1 MKVITAPQDY
11 IPQPNDVLCFLAG
24 GITNCKEWQEEV
36 IFTLKRIGGLEHL
49 VVFNPRRDN
58 FPIDDPNAS
67 EEQITWEFNWLNR
80 ADIFSMYFCR
90 SESDQPICMY
100 ELGRNLHKMK
110 TDYPISYEDRIVVS
124 VEDGYK
130 RESDVKIQMMLAVSL
145 KASTNT
151 NPIYHAYEIAGC
163 YRNLTNRKTESNSEV
178 PHSCMTCKHK
188 DKADNDFPC
197 VKCFYDDTMYEPQT
211 DYSNYERAI
220 EQIQY
225 DMLYES
231 TYNVEDGSM

>member
-36 IFTLKRIGGLEHL
+36 IFTLKRIEGLEHL

-58 FPIDDPNAS
+58 FPMDDPNAS
-67 EEQITWEFNWLNR
+67 EEQIVWEFIWLNR

-110 TDYPISYEDRIVVS
+110 TDYPTSYEDRIVVS

-130 RESDVKIQMMLAVSL
+130 RECDVKIQTMLAVSL
-145 KASTNT
+145 KASVGT
-151 NPIYHAYEIAGC
+151 NPICHAYEIARC
-163 YRNLTNRKTESNSEV
+163 YRNLADRKTE
-178 PHSCMTCKHK
+178 PQTCSVNGRPYDCGNCEYHK
-188 DKADNDFPC
+188 CTAD
-197 VKCFYDDTMYEPQT
+197 EPQT
-211 DYSNYERAI
+211 DCNGCKFVGT
-220 EQIQY
+220 Y
-225 DMLYES
+225 DTEFPCANCSRKTKDYYAKTEPQ
-231 TYNVEDGSM
+231 TEE

>member
-24 GITNCKEWQEEV
+24 GITNCKEWQREV
-36 IFTLKRIGGLEHL
+36 IFTLKRIEGLEHL

-67 EEQITWEFNWLNR
+67 EEQIVWEFNWLNR

-110 TDYPISYEDRIVVS
+110 TDYPTSYEDRIVVS

-130 RESDVKIQMMLAVSL
+130 RECDVKIQMMLAVLL
-145 KASTNT
+145 KASVGA
-151 NPIYHAYEIAGC
+151 NPVCHAYKIAEC
-163 YRNLTNRKTESNSEV
+163 YRNLADRKTE
-178 PHSCMTCKHK
+178 
-188 DKADNDFPC
+188 
-197 VKCFYDDTMYEPQT
+197 PQT
-211 DYSNYERAI
+211 NASQHVQDVGSVGSVLQTER
-220 EQIQY
+220 EG
-225 DMLYES
+225 E
-231 TYNVEDGSM
+231 

>member
-36 IFTLKRIGGLEHL
+36 IFTLKRIDGLGHL

-67 EEQITWEFNWLNR
+67 EEQIAWEFNWLNR
-80 ADIFSMYFCR
+80 ADIFSMYFCK
-90 SESDQPICMY
+90 SASDQPICMY

-110 TDYPISYEDRIVVS
+110 TDYSTSYKDRIVVS

-130 RESDVKIQMMLAVSL
+130 RESDVKIQTMLAVSL
-145 KASTNT
+145 EARVGM
-151 NPIYHAYEIAGC
+151 NPVCHADAIARC
-163 YRNLTNRKTESNSEV
+163 YRNLADRKTENSSEK
-178 PHSCMTCKHK
+178 PNNSK
-188 DKADNDFPC
+188 
-197 VKCFYDDTMYEPQT
+197 
-211 DYSNYERAI
+211 ERSS
-220 EQIQY
+220 
-225 DMLYES
+225 DVFN
-231 TYNVEDGSM
+231 T